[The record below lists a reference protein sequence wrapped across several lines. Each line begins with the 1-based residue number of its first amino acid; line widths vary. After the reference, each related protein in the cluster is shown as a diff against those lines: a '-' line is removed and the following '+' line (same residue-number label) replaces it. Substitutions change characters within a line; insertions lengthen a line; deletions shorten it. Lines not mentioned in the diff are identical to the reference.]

1 MQLDLLQD
9 GFVAIPQAGIGQI
22 QQRAGELHGFTKH
35 EVERRINVGRAQFF
49 HALKC
54 LDPALCLTRL
64 GGLSLEAGDVAF
76 HVRGLRLLLLVGLLL
91 LGQTLGTGALEGC
104 VTAAVER
111 DFALIDVGD
120 VVHHGIEKIPVV
132 GYQQQGAR
140 VAFEEVFEP
149 QNGIKVQVVGRFIE
163 QQQIRRT
170 HEGLRQVQADLARA
184 EADEDGAAQARL
196 HSELDSADGYTADAR
211 ARKMLA
217 GLGFTNEQMDRPV
230 ADFSGGWRMRLNL
243 AQALMCP
250 SDLLLLDEPT
260 NHLDLDAI
268 LWLEDFLKNY
278 PGTLLLISHD
288 RDFLDAVVDNIA
300 HVDQRKITLYR
311 GGYSAFERARAE
323 RLAQQQQAYEK
334 QQAQRAH
341 MESYIARFKA
351 QATKARQ
358 AQSRIKALE
367 RMEELSAAHV
377 DSPFDFVFREAVKL
391 SSPLLDLSDARLGYG
406 DKTILEKVKLQL
418 VPGAR
423 IGLLGPNG
431 AGKSTL
437 IKNLAG
443 ELEPLSGRLARGE
456 TLVVGYFAQHQL
468 DSLDSKAS
476 PLLHMQRL
484 APTER
489 EQTLRDFLG
498 GFDFR
503 GARIDEPV
511 LNFSGGEKARLALAL
526 IAWGRPN
533 LLLLDE
539 PTNHL
544 DLEMRLAL
552 TMALQEFSGAVLV
565 VSHDRHL
572 LKSTTDEFLLVA
584 DGKVQEFDGD
594 LEDYARWLA
603 DYRLRNAPV
612 STTLV
617 NPDKTDK
624 KAQRQAAAALRQ
636 QLAPHKREADKLE
649 SELGKVNEKLAK
661 IETSLGDSA
670 VYEAARKD
678 ELRDLLAEQAKLK
691 VLESQLEE
699 RWMEALELLESMQ
712 AELEALS

>member
-1 MQLDLLQD
+1 MIRLSNLTLQRGPQRLLE
-9 GFVAIPQAGIGQI
+9 GAEMTLHAGQKAGLIGANGAGKSSLFALL
-22 QQRAGELHGFTKH
+22 RGELTPDSGDCQLPADWRIAHMRQ
-35 EVERRINVGRAQFF
+35 EVDT
-49 HALKC
+49 
-54 LDPALCLTRL
+54 LDRL
-64 GGLSLEAGDVAF
+64 AVDYVLDGDA
-76 HVRGLRLLLLVGLLL
+76 RLR
-91 LGQTLGTGALEGC
+91 
-104 VTAAVER
+104 
-111 DFALIDVGD
+111 
-120 VVHHGIEKIPVV
+120 
-132 GYQQQGAR
+132 
-140 VAFEEVFEP
+140 
-149 QNGIKVQVVGRFIE
+149 KVQAE
-163 QQQIRRT
+163 
-170 HEGLRQVQADLARA
+170 LAAA
-184 EADEDGAAQARL
+184 EAAHDGTALARL
-196 HSELDSADGYTADAR
+196 HIELDSADGYTADAR
-211 ARKMLA
+211 ARKLLA
-217 GLGFTNEQMDRPV
+217 GLGFTNEQMDRRV
-230 ADFSGGWRMRLNL
+230 GDFSGGWRMRLNL

-268 LWLEDFLKNY
+268 LWLEDWLKGY

-288 RDFLDAVVDNIA
+288 RDFLDAVVDHVA
-300 HVDQRKITLYR
+300 HVEQCKLTLYR
-311 GGYSAFERARAE
+311 GGYTAFERTRAE

-341 MESYIARFKA
+341 MEKYIARFKA

-377 DSPFDFVFREAVKL
+377 DSPFDFTFRESEKI
-391 SSPLLDLSDARLGYG
+391 SSPLLDLSEGRLGYG
-406 DKTILEKVKLQL
+406 DKTVLEKVKLQL
-418 VPGAR
+418 TPGAR

-443 ELEPLSGRLARGE
+443 ELEPLSGRLVRGE
-456 TLVVGYFAQHQL
+456 NLSVGYFAQHQL
-468 DSLDSKAS
+468 DSLDNKAS
-476 PLLHMQRL
+476 PLLHLQRL

-503 GARIDEPV
+503 GGRIDEPV
-511 LNFSGGEKARLALAL
+511 VNFSGGEKARLALAL
-526 IAWGRPN
+526 IAWERPN

-584 DGKVQEFDGD
+584 DGKVETFDGD
-594 LEDYARWLA
+594 LDDYTRWLV
-603 DYRLRNAPV
+603 DYRQRNAPV
-612 STTLV
+612 SSAPV
-617 NPDKTDK
+617 NADKTDK

-649 SELGKVNEKLAK
+649 RELGTLHEQLAK
-661 IETSLGDSA
+661 VDARLGDSA
-670 VYEAARKD
+670 MYEAARKD
-678 ELRDLLAEQAKLK
+678 ELRDLLAQQAKLK
-691 VLESQLEE
+691 VREAELEEAWMAALEQLET
-699 RWMEALELLESMQ
+699 MQ

>member
-1 MQLDLLQD
+1 MIRLQSLTLQRGPQRLLED
-9 GFVAIPQAGIGQI
+9 AELTLHAGQKAGLIGANGAGKSSLFALL
-22 QQRAGELHGFTKH
+22 RGELTPDGGDCLLPADWRIAHMRQ
-35 EVERRINVGRAQFF
+35 EVDTLERLAVDYV
-49 HALKC
+49 
-54 LDPALCLTRL
+54 LD
-64 GGLSLEAGDVAF
+64 GD
-76 HVRGLRLLLLVGLLL
+76 LR
-91 LGQTLGTGALEGC
+91 
-104 VTAAVER
+104 
-111 DFALIDVGD
+111 
-120 VVHHGIEKIPVV
+120 
-132 GYQQQGAR
+132 
-140 VAFEEVFEP
+140 
-149 QNGIKVQVVGRFIE
+149 
-163 QQQIRRT
+163 
-170 HEGLRQVQADLARA
+170 LRQVQRELAAA
-184 EADEDGAAQARL
+184 EASQDGAAQARM
-196 HSELDSADGYTADAR
+196 HAELDSADGYTADAR
-211 ARKMLA
+211 ARKLLA
-217 GLGFTNEQMDRPV
+217 GLGFTNEQMERQV
-230 ADFSGGWRMRLNL
+230 GDFSGGWRMRLNL

-268 LWLEDFLKNY
+268 LWLEDWLKSY

-288 RDFLDAVVDNIA
+288 RDFLDAVVDHVA
-300 HVDQRKITLYR
+300 HVEQRKITLYR

-341 MESYIARFKA
+341 MEKFITRFKA
-351 QATKARQ
+351 QATKAKQ

-377 DSPFDFVFREAVKL
+377 DSPFDFTFRESDKI

-418 VPGAR
+418 TPGAR

-456 TLVVGYFAQHQL
+456 NTVVGYFAQHQL
-468 DSLDSKAS
+468 DSLDAKAS
-476 PLLHMQRL
+476 PLLHLQRI

-503 GARIDEPV
+503 GARLDEPV

-526 IAWGRPN
+526 IAWDKPN

-572 LKSTTDEFLLVA
+572 LKSTTDDFLLVA
-584 DGKVQEFDGD
+584 DGRVQEFDGD

-603 DYRLRNAPV
+603 DYRLRNAPA
-612 STTLV
+612 SNTPV
-617 NPDKTDK
+617 NADKTDK
-624 KAQRQAAAALRQ
+624 KAQRQQAAALRQ

-649 SELGKVNEKLAK
+649 RDLGTLHEKLAK
-661 IETSLGDSA
+661 VEAALGDSDI
-670 VYEAARKD
+670 YEAANKD
-678 ELRDLLAEQAKLK
+678 KLRDMLAEQARLK
-691 VLESQLEE
+691 VREGELEE
-699 RWMEALELLESMQ
+699 AWMEALELLESMQ
-712 AELEALS
+712 AELEALSS

>member
-1 MQLDLLQD
+1 MFRAKLVDSAAIMIRLQNLTLQRGPQRLLED
-9 GFVAIPQAGIGQI
+9 AELTLHAGHKAGLIGANGAGKSSLFALL
-22 QQRAGELHGFTKH
+22 RGELTPDSGDCLLPADWRIAHMRQ
-35 EVERRINVGRAQFF
+35 EVDTLERIAVDYV
-49 HALKC
+49 
-54 LDPALCLTRL
+54 LD
-64 GGLSLEAGDVAF
+64 GD
-76 HVRGLRLLLLVGLLL
+76 
-91 LGQTLGTGALEGC
+91 
-104 VTAAVER
+104 
-111 DFALIDVGD
+111 
-120 VVHHGIEKIPVV
+120 
-132 GYQQQGAR
+132 
-140 VAFEEVFEP
+140 
-149 QNGIKVQVVGRFIE
+149 
-163 QQQIRRT
+163 IR
-170 HEGLRQVQADLARA
+170 LRQVQTDLAAA
-184 EADEDGAAQARL
+184 EGAHDGAAQARL
-196 HSELDSADGYTADAR
+196 HAELDSADGYTADAR
-211 ARKMLA
+211 ARKLLA
-217 GLGFTNEQMDRPV
+217 GLGFTNEQMDRQV
-230 ADFSGGWRMRLNL
+230 GDFSGGWRMRLNL

-268 LWLEDFLKNY
+268 LWLEDWLKSY
-278 PGTLLLISHD
+278 AGTLLLISHD
-288 RDFLDAVVDNIA
+288 RDFLDAVVDHIA
-300 HVDQRKITLYR
+300 HVEQKKIILYR

-323 RLAQQQQAYEK
+323 RLAQQQQAYDK

-341 MESYIARFKA
+341 MEKFIARFKA

-377 DSPFDFVFREAVKL
+377 DSPFDFVFRESDKI
-391 SSPLLDLSDARLGYG
+391 SSPLLDMSDARLGYG
-406 DKTILEKVKLQL
+406 ERAVLEKVKLQL
-418 VPGAR
+418 TPGAR

-443 ELEPLSGRLARGE
+443 ELEPLSGRLVRGE
-456 TLVVGYFAQHQL
+456 NLVVGYFAQHQL

-476 PLLHMQRL
+476 PLLHLQRI

-503 GARIDEPV
+503 GPRLDEPV
-511 LNFSGGEKARLALAL
+511 LNFSGGEKARLALSL
-526 IAWGRPN
+526 IAWGKPN

-572 LKSTTDEFLLVA
+572 LKSTTDDFLLVA
-584 DGKVQEFDGD
+584 DGVVQTFDGD
-594 LEDYARWLA
+594 LEDYARWLV

-612 STTLV
+612 SNTPV

-624 KAQRQAAAALRQ
+624 KAQRQQAATLRQ

-649 SELGKVNEKLAK
+649 RELGTLHEKLAK
-661 IETSLGDSA
+661 VEAALADSA
-670 VYEAARKD
+670 NYDAANKD
-678 ELRDLLAEQAKLK
+678 KLRDLLADQAKLK
-691 VLESQLEE
+691 VREAELEE
-699 RWMEALELLESMQ
+699 TWMEALELLESMQ

>member
-1 MQLDLLQD
+1 MIRLQNLTLQRGPQRLLED
-9 GFVAIPQAGIGQI
+9 AELTLHAGHKAGLIGANGAGKSSLFALL
-22 QQRAGELHGFTKH
+22 RGELHPDSGDCFLPADWRIAH
-35 EVERRINVGRAQFF
+35 MRQEVDTLERLAVDYV
-49 HALKC
+49 
-54 LDPALCLTRL
+54 LD
-64 GGLSLEAGDVAF
+64 GD
-76 HVRGLRLLLLVGLLL
+76 LR
-91 LGQTLGTGALEGC
+91 
-104 VTAAVER
+104 
-111 DFALIDVGD
+111 
-120 VVHHGIEKIPVV
+120 
-132 GYQQQGAR
+132 
-140 VAFEEVFEP
+140 
-149 QNGIKVQVVGRFIE
+149 
-163 QQQIRRT
+163 
-170 HEGLRQVQADLARA
+170 LRQVQRELADA
-184 EADEDGAAQARL
+184 EAAHDGAAQARL

-211 ARKMLA
+211 ARKLLA

-230 ADFSGGWRMRLNL
+230 GDFSGGWRMRLNL

-268 LWLEDFLKNY
+268 IWLEEWLKSY

-288 RDFLDAVVDNIA
+288 RDFLDAVVDHVA

-311 GGYSAFERARAE
+311 GGYTAFERARAE

-377 DSPFDFVFREAVKL
+377 DSPFDFVFRESTKI
-391 SSPLLDLSDARLGYG
+391 SSPLIDLSDARLGYG
-406 DKTILEKVKLQL
+406 DKTVLEKVKLQL
-418 VPGAR
+418 TPGAR

-443 ELEPLSGRLARGE
+443 ELEPLAGRLTRGE
-456 TLVVGYFAQHQL
+456 NTVVGYFAQHQL
-468 DSLDSKAS
+468 DSLDAKAS
-476 PLLHMQRL
+476 PLLHLQRL

-526 IAWGRPN
+526 IAWERPN

-572 LKSTTDEFLLVA
+572 LKSTTDNFYLVA
-584 DGKVQEFDGD
+584 DGKVEEFDGD
-594 LEDYARWLA
+594 LDDYTRWLV
-603 DYRLRNAPV
+603 DYRQRNAPV
-612 STTLV
+612 STTPV

-649 SELGKVNEKLAK
+649 AELGKLHEKLAK
-661 IETSLGDSA
+661 IDASLGDSDI
-670 VYEAARKD
+670 YEPARKND
-678 ELRDLLAEQAKLK
+678 LRDLLAEQAKLK
-691 VLESQLEE
+691 VREAELEE
-699 RWMEALELLESMQ
+699 AWMEALELLESMQ

>member
-1 MQLDLLQD
+1 MIRLQNLTLQRGPQRLLED
-9 GFVAIPQAGIGQI
+9 AELTLHAGHKAGLIGANGAGKSSLFALL
-22 QQRAGELHGFTKH
+22 RGELHPDSGDCLLPADWRIAH
-35 EVERRINVGRAQFF
+35 MRQEVDTLERLAVDYV
-49 HALKC
+49 
-54 LDPALCLTRL
+54 LD
-64 GGLSLEAGDVAF
+64 GD
-76 HVRGLRLLLLVGLLL
+76 LR
-91 LGQTLGTGALEGC
+91 
-104 VTAAVER
+104 
-111 DFALIDVGD
+111 
-120 VVHHGIEKIPVV
+120 
-132 GYQQQGAR
+132 
-140 VAFEEVFEP
+140 
-149 QNGIKVQVVGRFIE
+149 
-163 QQQIRRT
+163 
-170 HEGLRQVQADLARA
+170 LRQVQRDLAAA
-184 EADEDGAAQARL
+184 EAAHDGAAQARL

-211 ARKMLA
+211 ARKLLA
-217 GLGFTNEQMDRPV
+217 GLGFTNEQMDRQV
-230 ADFSGGWRMRLNL
+230 GDFSGGWRMRLNL

-268 LWLEDFLKNY
+268 IWLEDWLKSY

-288 RDFLDAVVDNIA
+288 RDFLDAVVDHVA
-300 HVDQRKITLYR
+300 HVDQRKLTLYR

-377 DSPFDFVFREAVKL
+377 DSPFDFVFRESTKI
-391 SSPLLDLSDARLGYG
+391 SSPLIDLSDARLGYG
-406 DKTILEKVKLQL
+406 DKTVLEKVKLQL
-418 VPGAR
+418 TPGAR

-437 IKNLAG
+437 IKNLSG
-443 ELEPLSGRLARGE
+443 ELEPLAGRLTRGE
-456 TLVVGYFAQHQL
+456 NTVVGYFAQHQL

-476 PLLHMQRL
+476 PLLHLQRL

-572 LKSTTDEFLLVA
+572 LKSTTDNFFLVA
-584 DGKVQEFDGD
+584 DGKVEEFDGD
-594 LEDYARWLA
+594 LEDYARWLVE
-603 DYRLRNAPV
+603 YRQRNAPV
-612 STTLV
+612 SSTPV

-649 SELGKVNEKLAK
+649 AELGKLHEKLQK
-661 IETSLGDSA
+661 IETSLGDSGL
-670 VYEAARKD
+670 YEAARKD

-691 VLESQLEE
+691 GREAELEE
-699 RWMEALELLESMQ
+699 AWMQALEWLENLQ

>member
-1 MQLDLLQD
+1 MIRLQNLTLQRGPQRLLED
-9 GFVAIPQAGIGQI
+9 AELTLHAGHKAGLIGANGAGKSSLFALI
-22 QQRAGELHGFTKH
+22 RGELHPDSGDCFLPADWRIAHMRQEIETL
-35 EVERRINVGRAQFF
+35 ERLAVDYV
-49 HALKC
+49 
-54 LDPALCLTRL
+54 LD
-64 GGLSLEAGDVAF
+64 GD
-76 HVRGLRLLLLVGLLL
+76 LRL
-91 LGQTLGTGALEGC
+91 
-104 VTAAVER
+104 R
-111 DFALIDVGD
+111 
-120 VVHHGIEKIPVV
+120 
-132 GYQQQGAR
+132 
-140 VAFEEVFEP
+140 EV
-149 QNGIKVQVVGRFIE
+149 QR
-163 QQQIRRT
+163 
-170 HEGLRQVQADLARA
+170 DLAAA
-184 EADEDGAAQARL
+184 EAAHDGAAQARL

-211 ARKMLA
+211 ARKLLA

-230 ADFSGGWRMRLNL
+230 GDFSGGWRMRLNL

-268 LWLEDFLKNY
+268 IWLEEWLKSY

-288 RDFLDAVVDNIA
+288 RDFLDAVVDHVA

-377 DSPFDFVFREAVKL
+377 DSPFDFVFRESQKI
-391 SSPLLDLSDARLGYG
+391 SSPLIDLSDARLGYG
-406 DKTILEKVKLQL
+406 DKAVLEKVKLQL
-418 VPGAR
+418 TPGAR

-443 ELEPLSGRLARGE
+443 ELEPLSGRLTRGE
-456 TLVVGYFAQHQL
+456 NTVVGYFAQHQL
-468 DSLDSKAS
+468 DSLDAKAS
-476 PLLHMQRL
+476 PLLHLQRL

-526 IAWGRPN
+526 IAWDRPN

-572 LKSTTDEFLLVA
+572 LKSTTDNFYLVA
-584 DGKVQEFDGD
+584 DGKVEEFDGD
-594 LEDYARWLA
+594 LEDYARWLV
-603 DYRLRNAPV
+603 DYRQRNAPV
-612 STTLV
+612 NNTPV

-649 SELGKVNEKLAK
+649 AELGKLHEKLAK
-661 IETSLGDSA
+661 IDASLGDSDI
-670 VYEAARKD
+670 YEPARKND
-678 ELRDLLAEQAKLK
+678 LRDLLAEQAKLK
-691 VLESQLEE
+691 VREAELEE
-699 RWMEALELLESMQ
+699 SWMEALELLESMQ

>member
-1 MQLDLLQD
+1 MIRLSNLTLQRGPQRLLE
-9 GFVAIPQAGIGQI
+9 GAELTLHAGHKAGLIGANGAGKSSLFALL
-22 QQRAGELHGFTKH
+22 RGELTPDSGDCQLPADWRIAHMRQ
-35 EVERRINVGRAQFF
+35 EVDT
-49 HALKC
+49 
-54 LDPALCLTRL
+54 LDRL
-64 GGLSLEAGDVAF
+64 AVDYVLDGDI
-76 HVRGLRLLLLVGLLL
+76 RLR
-91 LGQTLGTGALEGC
+91 
-104 VTAAVER
+104 
-111 DFALIDVGD
+111 
-120 VVHHGIEKIPVV
+120 K
-132 GYQQQGAR
+132 
-140 VAFEEVFEP
+140 
-149 QNGIKVQVVGRFIE
+149 
-163 QQQIRRT
+163 
-170 HEGLRQVQADLARA
+170 VQADLAAA
-184 EADEDGAAQARL
+184 EAAHDGTALARL
-196 HSELDSADGYTADAR
+196 HIELDSADGYTADAR
-211 ARKMLA
+211 ARKLLA
-217 GLGFTNEQMDRPV
+217 GLGFTNEQMDRRV
-230 ADFSGGWRMRLNL
+230 GDFSGGWRMRLNL

-268 LWLEDFLKNY
+268 LWLEDWLKGY

-288 RDFLDAVVDNIA
+288 RDFLDAVVDHVA
-300 HVDQRKITLYR
+300 HVEQCKLTLYR
-311 GGYSAFERARAE
+311 GGYTAFERTRAE

-341 MESYIARFKA
+341 MEKYIARFKA

-377 DSPFDFVFREAVKL
+377 DSPFDFTFRESEKI
-391 SSPLLDLSDARLGYG
+391 SSPLLDLSEGRLGYG

-418 VPGAR
+418 TPGAR

-443 ELEPLSGRLARGE
+443 ELEPLSGRLVRGE
-456 TLVVGYFAQHQL
+456 NLSVGYFAQHQL
-468 DSLDSKAS
+468 DSLDNKAS
-476 PLLHMQRL
+476 PLLHLQRL

-503 GARIDEPV
+503 GGRIDEPV

-526 IAWGRPN
+526 IAWERPN

-572 LKSTTDEFLLVA
+572 LKSTTDDFLLVA
-584 DGKVQEFDGD
+584 DGKVETFDGD
-594 LEDYARWLA
+594 LDDYTRWLVE
-603 DYRLRNAPV
+603 YRQRNAPV
-612 STTLV
+612 STAPV
-617 NPDKTDK
+617 NADKTDK

-649 SELGKVNEKLAK
+649 RELGTLHEQLAK
-661 IETSLGDSA
+661 VDASLGDSA
-670 VYEAARKD
+670 LYEAARKD
-678 ELRDLLAEQAKLK
+678 ELRDLLAQQAKLK
-691 VLESQLEE
+691 VREAELEEAWMAALEQLET
-699 RWMEALELLESMQ
+699 MQ

>member
-1 MQLDLLQD
+1 MIRLQNLTLQRGPQRLLED
-9 GFVAIPQAGIGQI
+9 AELTLHAGHKAGLIGANGAGKSSLFALL
-22 QQRAGELHGFTKH
+22 RGELHPDSGDCFLPADWRIAHMRQEIETL
-35 EVERRINVGRAQFF
+35 ERIAVDYV
-49 HALKC
+49 
-54 LDPALCLTRL
+54 LD
-64 GGLSLEAGDVAF
+64 GD
-76 HVRGLRLLLLVGLLL
+76 LRL
-91 LGQTLGTGALEGC
+91 
-104 VTAAVER
+104 R
-111 DFALIDVGD
+111 
-120 VVHHGIEKIPVV
+120 
-132 GYQQQGAR
+132 
-140 VAFEEVFEP
+140 EV
-149 QNGIKVQVVGRFIE
+149 QR
-163 QQQIRRT
+163 
-170 HEGLRQVQADLARA
+170 DLAAA
-184 EADEDGAAQARL
+184 EAAHDGAAQARL

-211 ARKMLA
+211 ARKLLA
-217 GLGFTNEQMDRPV
+217 GLGFTNEQMDRQV
-230 ADFSGGWRMRLNL
+230 GDFSGGWRMRLNL

-268 LWLEDFLKNY
+268 IWLEEWLKSY

-288 RDFLDAVVDNIA
+288 RDFLDAVVDHVA

-311 GGYSAFERARAE
+311 GGYTAFERARAE

-377 DSPFDFVFREAVKL
+377 DSPFDFVFRESTKI
-391 SSPLLDLSDARLGYG
+391 SSPLIDLSDARLGYG
-406 DKTILEKVKLQL
+406 EKTVLEKVKLQL
-418 VPGAR
+418 TPGAR

-443 ELEPLSGRLARGE
+443 ELEPLAGRLTRGE
-456 TLVVGYFAQHQL
+456 NTVVGYFAQHQL
-468 DSLDSKAS
+468 DSLDAKAS
-476 PLLHMQRL
+476 PLLHLQRL

-526 IAWGRPN
+526 IAWDRPN

-572 LKSTTDEFLLVA
+572 LKSTTDNFYLVA
-584 DGKVQEFDGD
+584 DGKVEEFDGD
-594 LEDYARWLA
+594 LDDYTRWLV
-603 DYRLRNAPV
+603 DYRQRNAPV
-612 STTLV
+612 SNTPV

-649 SELGKVNEKLAK
+649 AELGKLHEKLAK
-661 IETSLGDSA
+661 IDVSLGDSDI
-670 VYEAARKD
+670 YEPARKND
-678 ELRDLLAEQAKLK
+678 LRDLLAEQAKLK
-691 VLESQLEE
+691 VREAELEE
-699 RWMEALELLESMQ
+699 SWMEALELLESMQ

>member
-1 MQLDLLQD
+1 MIRLQSLTLQR
-9 GFVAIPQAGIGQI
+9 GPQ
-22 QQRAGELHGFTKH
+22 
-35 EVERRINVGRAQFF
+35 
-49 HALKC
+49 
-54 LDPALCLTRL
+54 
-64 GGLSLEAGDVAF
+64 
-76 HVRGLRLLLLVGLLL
+76 RLLEDAELTLHAGQKAGLIGANGAGKSSLFALL
-91 LGQTLGTGALEGC
+91 LGELTPDSGDCLLPADWRIAHMRQEIDTLDRI
-104 VTAAVER
+104 AV
-111 DFALIDVGD
+111 DYVLDGD
-120 VVHHGIEKIPVV
+120 L
-132 GYQQQGAR
+132 R
-140 VAFEEVFEP
+140 LREV
-149 QNGIKVQVVGRFIE
+149 QR
-163 QQQIRRT
+163 
-170 HEGLRQVQADLARA
+170 LLA
-184 EADEDGAAQARL
+184 EAETAQDGAAQARM

-211 ARKMLA
+211 ARKLLA
-217 GLGFTNEQMDRPV
+217 GLGFTNEQMDKPV

-268 LWLEDFLKNY
+268 LWLEDWLKSY

-288 RDFLDAVVDNIA
+288 RDFLDAVVDHVA
-300 HVDQRKITLYR
+300 HVEQRKITLYR

-323 RLAQQQQAYEK
+323 RLAQQQQAYDK

-341 MESYIARFKA
+341 MEKFIARFKA
-351 QATKARQ
+351 QATKAKQ

-377 DSPFDFVFREAVKL
+377 DSPFDFTFRESSKI

-406 DKTILEKVKLQL
+406 DRAVLEKVKLQL
-418 VPGAR
+418 TPGAR

-443 ELEPLSGRLARGE
+443 ELEPLSGRLVRGE
-456 TLVVGYFAQHQL
+456 NTVVGYFAQHQL
-468 DSLDSKAS
+468 DSLDAKAS
-476 PLLHMQRL
+476 PLLHLQRI

-503 GARIDEPV
+503 GARLDEPV

-526 IAWGRPN
+526 IAWEKPN

-572 LKSTTDEFLLVA
+572 LKSTTDDFLLVA
-584 DGKVQEFDGD
+584 DGRVQEFDGD
-594 LEDYARWLA
+594 LEDYARWLVE
-603 DYRLRNAPV
+603 YRLRNAPV
-612 STTLV
+612 SNTPINL
-617 NPDKTDK
+617 DKTDK
-624 KAQRQAAAALRQ
+624 KAQRQQAAALRQ
-636 QLAPHKREADKLE
+636 QLAPHKKQADKLE
-649 SELGKVNEKLAK
+649 RDLGLLHEKLAK
-661 IETSLGDSA
+661 VEAALADSA
-670 VYEAARKD
+670 NYEAANKD
-678 ELRDLLAEQAKLK
+678 KLRDLLAEQASLK
-691 VLESQLEE
+691 VREAELEE
-699 RWMEALELLESMQ
+699 SWMESLELLESMQ

>member
-1 MQLDLLQD
+1 MIRLSNLTLQRGPQRLLDGAEMTLHTGHKAGLIGANGAGKSSLFALL
-9 GFVAIPQAGIGQI
+9 
-22 QQRAGELHGFTKH
+22 RGELSPDGGDCHLPADWRIAH
-35 EVERRINVGRAQFF
+35 MRQEVDT
-49 HALKC
+49 
-54 LDPALCLTRL
+54 LDRVAVDYVLD
-64 GGLSLEAGDVAF
+64 GDV
-76 HVRGLRLLLLVGLLL
+76 RLR
-91 LGQTLGTGALEGC
+91 
-104 VTAAVER
+104 R
-111 DFALIDVGD
+111 
-120 VVHHGIEKIPVV
+120 
-132 GYQQQGAR
+132 
-140 VAFEEVFEP
+140 
-149 QNGIKVQVVGRFIE
+149 
-163 QQQIRRT
+163 
-170 HEGLRQVQADLARA
+170 VQAALA
-184 EADEDGAAQARL
+184 EAEQAHDGTALARL

-211 ARKMLA
+211 ARKLLA
-217 GLGFTNEQMDRPV
+217 GLGFTNEQMDRRV
-230 ADFSGGWRMRLNL
+230 GDFSGGWRMRLNL

-268 LWLEDFLKNY
+268 LWLEDWLKGY

-288 RDFLDAVVDNIA
+288 RDFLDAVVD
-300 HVDQRKITLYR
+300 HVLHVEQRKLNLYK
-311 GGYSAFERARAE
+311 GGYSAFERTRAE

-341 MESYIARFKA
+341 MEKYIARFKA

-377 DSPFDFVFREAVKL
+377 DSPFDFVFRESQKI
-391 SSPLLDLSDARLGYG
+391 SSPLLSLSEGRLGYG
-406 DKTILEKVKLQL
+406 DKAILEKVKLQL

-443 ELEPLSGRLARGE
+443 ELEPLSGRLVRGE
-456 TLVVGYFAQHQL
+456 NLAVGYFAQHQL
-468 DSLDSKAS
+468 DSLDDKAS
-476 PLLHMQRL
+476 PLLHLQRI

-498 GFDFR
+498 GFDFHGDR
-503 GARIDEPV
+503 VDEPV
-511 LNFSGGEKARLALAL
+511 VNFSGGEKARLALSL
-526 IAWGRPN
+526 IAWERPN

-552 TMALQEFSGAVLV
+552 TMALQEFAGAVVV

-572 LKSTTDEFLLVA
+572 LKSTTDDFLLVA
-584 DGKVQEFDGD
+584 DGKVEPFDGD
-594 LEDYARWLA
+594 LDDYSRWLV
-603 DYRLRNAPV
+603 DYRQRNTPV
-612 STTLV
+612 SSAVT

-624 KAQRQAAAALRQ
+624 KAMRQAAAALRQ
-636 QLAPHKREADKLE
+636 QLAPHKKTADKLE
-649 SELGKVNEKLAK
+649 AELNQVHAQLAE
-661 IETSLGDSA
+661 IEAALGDGGL
-670 VYEAARKD
+670 YEAARKE
-678 ELRDLLAEQAKLK
+678 ELRELLARQTALK
-691 VLESQLEE
+691 QREGDLEDA
-699 RWMEALELLESMQ
+699 WMQALETLEAMQ

>member
-1 MQLDLLQD
+1 MIRLQNLTLQRGPQRLLED
-9 GFVAIPQAGIGQI
+9 AELTLHAGQKAGLIGANGAGKSSLFALL
-22 QQRAGELHGFTKH
+22 RGELHPDSGDCFLPADWRIAH
-35 EVERRINVGRAQFF
+35 MRQEVDTLERLAVDYV
-49 HALKC
+49 
-54 LDPALCLTRL
+54 LD
-64 GGLSLEAGDVAF
+64 GD
-76 HVRGLRLLLLVGLLL
+76 LR
-91 LGQTLGTGALEGC
+91 
-104 VTAAVER
+104 
-111 DFALIDVGD
+111 
-120 VVHHGIEKIPVV
+120 
-132 GYQQQGAR
+132 
-140 VAFEEVFEP
+140 
-149 QNGIKVQVVGRFIE
+149 
-163 QQQIRRT
+163 
-170 HEGLRQVQADLARA
+170 LRQVQRDLAAA
-184 EADEDGAAQARL
+184 EAAHDGAAQARY

-211 ARKMLA
+211 ARKLLA
-217 GLGFTNEQMDRPV
+217 GLGFTNEQMDRQV
-230 ADFSGGWRMRLNL
+230 GDFSGGWRMRLNL

-268 LWLEDFLKNY
+268 IWLEEWLKSY
-278 PGTLLLISHD
+278 PGTLMLISHD
-288 RDFLDAVVDNIA
+288 RDFLDAVVDHVA

-367 RMEELSAAHV
+367 RMEELTAAHV
-377 DSPFDFVFREAVKL
+377 DSPFDFVFRESQKI
-391 SSPLLDLSDARLGYG
+391 SSPLIDLSDARLGYG
-406 DKTILEKVKLQL
+406 EKTVLEKVKLQL
-418 VPGAR
+418 TPGAR

-443 ELEPLSGRLARGE
+443 ELSPLAGRLTRGE
-456 TLVVGYFAQHQL
+456 NTVVGYFAQHQL
-468 DSLDSKAS
+468 DSLDAKAS
-476 PLLHMQRL
+476 PLLHLQRL

-526 IAWGRPN
+526 IAWDRPN

-572 LKSTTDEFLLVA
+572 LKSTTDNFYLVA
-584 DGKVQEFDGD
+584 DGKVEEFDGD
-594 LEDYARWLA
+594 LEDYTRWLVE
-603 DYRLRNAPV
+603 YRQRNAPV
-612 STTLV
+612 SNTPV

-649 SELGKVNEKLAK
+649 AELGKLHEKLAT
-661 IETSLGDSA
+661 IDTRLGDSDI
-670 VYEAARKD
+670 YEPARKND
-678 ELRDLLAEQAKLK
+678 LRDLLAEQARLK
-691 VLESQLEE
+691 VREAELEE
-699 RWMEALELLESMQ
+699 AWMEALELLESMQ

>member
-1 MQLDLLQD
+1 MIRLQNLTLQRGPQRLLED
-9 GFVAIPQAGIGQI
+9 AELTLHAGHKAGLIGANGAGKSSLFALL
-22 QQRAGELHGFTKH
+22 RGELHPDSGDCFLPADWRIAH
-35 EVERRINVGRAQFF
+35 MRQEVDTLERLAVDYV
-49 HALKC
+49 
-54 LDPALCLTRL
+54 LD
-64 GGLSLEAGDVAF
+64 GD
-76 HVRGLRLLLLVGLLL
+76 LR
-91 LGQTLGTGALEGC
+91 
-104 VTAAVER
+104 
-111 DFALIDVGD
+111 
-120 VVHHGIEKIPVV
+120 
-132 GYQQQGAR
+132 
-140 VAFEEVFEP
+140 
-149 QNGIKVQVVGRFIE
+149 
-163 QQQIRRT
+163 
-170 HEGLRQVQADLARA
+170 LRQVQRDLAAA
-184 EADEDGAAQARL
+184 EAAHDGAAQARL

-211 ARKMLA
+211 ARKLLA
-217 GLGFTNEQMDRPV
+217 GLGFTNEQMDRQV
-230 ADFSGGWRMRLNL
+230 GDFSGGWRMRLNL

-268 LWLEDFLKNY
+268 IWLEEWLKSY
-278 PGTLLLISHD
+278 PGTLMLISHD
-288 RDFLDAVVDNIA
+288 RDFLDAVVDHVA

-367 RMEELSAAHV
+367 RMEELTAAHV
-377 DSPFDFVFREAVKL
+377 DSPFDFVFRESQKI
-391 SSPLLDLSDARLGYG
+391 SSPLIDLSDARLGYG
-406 DKTILEKVKLQL
+406 DKAVLEKVKLQL
-418 VPGAR
+418 TPGAR

-443 ELEPLSGRLARGE
+443 ELSPLAGRLTRGE
-456 TLVVGYFAQHQL
+456 NTVVGYFAQHQL

-476 PLLHMQRL
+476 PLLHLQRL

-526 IAWGRPN
+526 IAWDRPN

-572 LKSTTDEFLLVA
+572 LKSTTDNFYLVA
-584 DGKVQEFDGD
+584 DGKVEEFDGD
-594 LEDYARWLA
+594 LEDYTRWLVE
-603 DYRLRNAPV
+603 YRQRNAPV
-612 STTLV
+612 SSTPV

-649 SELGKVNEKLAK
+649 AELGKLHEKLAK
-661 IETSLGDSA
+661 VDTSLGDSDI
-670 VYEAARKD
+670 YEPARKN

-691 VLESQLEE
+691 VREAELEE
-699 RWMEALELLESMQ
+699 AWMEALELLESMQ

>member
-1 MQLDLLQD
+1 MIRLSNLTLQRGPQRLLEGAELTLHPGQK
-9 GFVAIPQAGIGQI
+9 AGLIGANGAGKSSLFALL
-22 QQRAGELHGFTKH
+22 RGELTPDAGNCQLPGDWRIAHMRQ
-35 EVERRINVGRAQFF
+35 EVDTLERLAVDYV
-49 HALKC
+49 
-54 LDPALCLTRL
+54 LDGDERL
-64 GGLSLEAGDVAF
+64 RTIQRDLEAAESAHD
-76 HVRGLRLLLLVGLLL
+76 
-91 LGQTLGTGALEGC
+91 GT
-104 VTAAVER
+104 AV
-111 DFALIDVGD
+111 
-120 VVHHGIEKIPVV
+120 
-132 GYQQQGAR
+132 
-140 VAFEEVFEP
+140 
-149 QNGIKVQVVGRFIE
+149 
-163 QQQIRRT
+163 
-170 HEGLRQVQADLARA
+170 
-184 EADEDGAAQARL
+184 ARL
-196 HSELDSADGYTADAR
+196 HIELDSADGYTADAR
-211 ARKMLA
+211 ARKLLA
-217 GLGFTNEQMDRPV
+217 GLGFSNEQMERRV
-230 ADFSGGWRMRLNL
+230 GDFSGGWRMRLNL

-268 LWLEDFLKNY
+268 LWLEDWLKGY

-288 RDFLDAVVDNIA
+288 RDFLDAVVDHVA
-300 HVDQRKITLYR
+300 HVEQCKLTLYR

-341 MESYIARFKA
+341 MEKYIARFKA

-377 DSPFDFVFREAVKL
+377 DSPFDFTFRESEKI
-391 SSPLLDLSDARLGYG
+391 SSPLLDLSEARLGYG

-418 VPGAR
+418 APGAR

-443 ELEPLSGRLARGE
+443 ELEPLAGRLVRGE
-456 TLVVGYFAQHQL
+456 NLVVGYFAQHQL

-476 PLLHMQRL
+476 PLLHLQRL

-503 GARIDEPV
+503 GGRLDEPV

-526 IAWGRPN
+526 IAWERPN

-584 DGKVQEFDGD
+584 DGKVDTFDGD
-594 LEDYARWLA
+594 LDDYTRWLA
-603 DYRLRNAPV
+603 EYRQRNAPV
-612 STTLV
+612 SSAPA
-617 NPDKTDK
+617 NADKTDK

-636 QLAPHKREADKLE
+636 QLAPHKREAEKLE
-649 SELGKVNEKLAK
+649 RELGTVHEQLAK
-661 IETSLGDSA
+661 VEASLGDSA
-670 VYEAARKD
+670 LYEAARKD
-678 ELRDLLAEQAKLK
+678 ELRELLARQAQLK
-691 VLESQLEE
+691 GREAELEE
-699 RWMEALELLESMQ
+699 AWMEALEVLETMQ

>member
-1 MQLDLLQD
+1 MIRLQNLTLQRGPQRLLED
-9 GFVAIPQAGIGQI
+9 AELTLHAGQKAGLIGANGAGKSSLFALL
-22 QQRAGELHGFTKH
+22 RGELHPDSGDCFLPADWRIAH
-35 EVERRINVGRAQFF
+35 MRQEVDTLERLAVDYV
-49 HALKC
+49 
-54 LDPALCLTRL
+54 LD
-64 GGLSLEAGDVAF
+64 GD
-76 HVRGLRLLLLVGLLL
+76 LR
-91 LGQTLGTGALEGC
+91 
-104 VTAAVER
+104 
-111 DFALIDVGD
+111 
-120 VVHHGIEKIPVV
+120 
-132 GYQQQGAR
+132 
-140 VAFEEVFEP
+140 
-149 QNGIKVQVVGRFIE
+149 
-163 QQQIRRT
+163 
-170 HEGLRQVQADLARA
+170 LRQVQRDLAAA
-184 EADEDGAAQARL
+184 EAAHDGAAQARY

-211 ARKMLA
+211 ARKLLA
-217 GLGFTNEQMDRPV
+217 GLGFTNEQMDRQV
-230 ADFSGGWRMRLNL
+230 GDFSGGWRMRLNL

-268 LWLEDFLKNY
+268 IWLEEWLKSY
-278 PGTLLLISHD
+278 PGTLMLISHD
-288 RDFLDAVVDNIA
+288 RDFLDAVVDHVA

-323 RLAQQQQAYEK
+323 RLAQQQQAFEK

-367 RMEELSAAHV
+367 RMEELTAAHV
-377 DSPFDFVFREAVKL
+377 DSPFDFVFRESQKI
-391 SSPLLDLSDARLGYG
+391 SSPLIDLSDARLGYG
-406 DKTILEKVKLQL
+406 EKTVLEKVKLQL
-418 VPGAR
+418 TPGAR

-443 ELEPLSGRLARGE
+443 ELSPLAGRLTRGE
-456 TLVVGYFAQHQL
+456 NTVVGYFAQHQL
-468 DSLDSKAS
+468 DSLDAKAS
-476 PLLHMQRL
+476 PLLHLQRL

-526 IAWGRPN
+526 IAWDRPN

-572 LKSTTDEFLLVA
+572 LKSTTDNFYLVA
-584 DGKVQEFDGD
+584 DGKVEEFDGD
-594 LEDYARWLA
+594 LEDYTRWLVE
-603 DYRLRNAPV
+603 YRQRNAPV
-612 STTLV
+612 SNTPV

-649 SELGKVNEKLAK
+649 AELGKLHEKLAK
-661 IETSLGDSA
+661 IDASLGDSDI
-670 VYEAARKD
+670 YEPMRKN

-691 VLESQLEE
+691 VREGELEE
-699 RWMEALELLESMQ
+699 AWMEALELLESMQ

>member
-1 MQLDLLQD
+1 MIRLQNLTLQRGPQRLLED
-9 GFVAIPQAGIGQI
+9 AELTLHAGQKAGLIGANGAGKSSLFALL
-22 QQRAGELHGFTKH
+22 RGELHPDSGDCFLPADWRIAH
-35 EVERRINVGRAQFF
+35 MRQEVDTLERLAVDYV
-49 HALKC
+49 
-54 LDPALCLTRL
+54 LD
-64 GGLSLEAGDVAF
+64 GD
-76 HVRGLRLLLLVGLLL
+76 LR
-91 LGQTLGTGALEGC
+91 
-104 VTAAVER
+104 
-111 DFALIDVGD
+111 
-120 VVHHGIEKIPVV
+120 
-132 GYQQQGAR
+132 
-140 VAFEEVFEP
+140 
-149 QNGIKVQVVGRFIE
+149 
-163 QQQIRRT
+163 
-170 HEGLRQVQADLARA
+170 LRQVQRDLAAA
-184 EADEDGAAQARL
+184 EAAHDGAAQARY

-211 ARKMLA
+211 ARKLLA
-217 GLGFTNEQMDRPV
+217 GLGFTNEQMDRQV
-230 ADFSGGWRMRLNL
+230 GDFSGGWRMRLNL

-268 LWLEDFLKNY
+268 IWLEEWLKSY
-278 PGTLLLISHD
+278 PGTLMLISHD
-288 RDFLDAVVDNIA
+288 RDFLDAVVDHVA

-334 QQAQRAH
+334 QQVQRAH

-367 RMEELSAAHV
+367 RMEELTAAHV
-377 DSPFDFVFREAVKL
+377 DSPFDFVFRESQKI
-391 SSPLLDLSDARLGYG
+391 SSPLIDLSDARLGYG
-406 DKTILEKVKLQL
+406 DKTVLEKVKLQL
-418 VPGAR
+418 TPGAR

-443 ELEPLSGRLARGE
+443 ELEPLAGRLTRGE
-456 TLVVGYFAQHQL
+456 NTVVGYFAQHQL
-468 DSLDSKAS
+468 DSLDAKAS
-476 PLLHMQRL
+476 PLLHLQRL

-526 IAWGRPN
+526 IAWDRPN

-572 LKSTTDEFLLVA
+572 LKSTTDNFFLVA
-584 DGKVQEFDGD
+584 DGKVEEFDGD
-594 LEDYARWLA
+594 LEDYTRWLV
-603 DYRLRNAPV
+603 DYRQRNAPV
-612 STTLV
+612 STTPV

-636 QLAPHKREADKLE
+636 QLAPHKREAEKLE
-649 SELGKVNEKLAK
+649 AELGKLHEKLAK
-661 IETSLGDSA
+661 IDTSLGDSDI
-670 VYEAARKD
+670 YEPARKN

-691 VLESQLEE
+691 VREAELEE
-699 RWMEALELLESMQ
+699 AWMEALELLESMQ

>member
-1 MQLDLLQD
+1 MIRLQNLTLQRGPQRLLED
-9 GFVAIPQAGIGQI
+9 AELTLHAGHKAGLIGANGAGKSSLFALL
-22 QQRAGELHGFTKH
+22 RGELHPDSGDCQLPADWRIAH
-35 EVERRINVGRAQFF
+35 MRQEVDTLERLAVDYV
-49 HALKC
+49 
-54 LDPALCLTRL
+54 LD
-64 GGLSLEAGDVAF
+64 GD
-76 HVRGLRLLLLVGLLL
+76 LR
-91 LGQTLGTGALEGC
+91 
-104 VTAAVER
+104 
-111 DFALIDVGD
+111 
-120 VVHHGIEKIPVV
+120 
-132 GYQQQGAR
+132 
-140 VAFEEVFEP
+140 
-149 QNGIKVQVVGRFIE
+149 
-163 QQQIRRT
+163 
-170 HEGLRQVQADLARA
+170 LRQVQRDLAAA
-184 EADEDGAAQARL
+184 EAAHDGAAQARL
-196 HSELDSADGYTADAR
+196 HAELDSADGYTADAR
-211 ARKMLA
+211 ARKLLA
-217 GLGFTNEQMDRPV
+217 GLGFTNEQMDRQV
-230 ADFSGGWRMRLNL
+230 GDFSGGWRMRLNL

-268 LWLEDFLKNY
+268 IWLEDWLKGY

-288 RDFLDAVVDNIA
+288 RDFLDAVVDHVA
-300 HVDQRKITLYR
+300 HVDQRKLTLYR

-377 DSPFDFVFREAVKL
+377 DSPFDFVFRESTKI
-391 SSPLLDLSDARLGYG
+391 SSPLIDLSDARLGYG
-406 DKTILEKVKLQL
+406 DKTVLEKVKLQL
-418 VPGAR
+418 TPGAR

-437 IKNLAG
+437 IKNLSG
-443 ELEPLSGRLARGE
+443 ELQPLGGRLTRGE
-456 TLVVGYFAQHQL
+456 NTVVGYFAQHQL
-468 DSLDSKAS
+468 DSLDAKAS
-476 PLLHMQRL
+476 PLLHLQRL

-572 LKSTTDEFLLVA
+572 LKSTTDNFFLVA
-584 DGKVQEFDGD
+584 DGKVEEFDGD
-594 LEDYARWLA
+594 LEDYARWLV
-603 DYRLRNAPV
+603 DYRQRNAPV
-612 STTLV
+612 STTPV

-649 SELGKVNEKLAK
+649 AELGKLHETLQK
-661 IETSLGDSA
+661 IETRLGDSGL
-670 VYEAARKD
+670 YEAARKD

-691 VLESQLEE
+691 VREAELEE
-699 RWMEALELLESMQ
+699 AWMQALELLETLQ

>member
-1 MQLDLLQD
+1 MIRLQNLTLQRGPQRLLED
-9 GFVAIPQAGIGQI
+9 AELTLHAGQKAGLIGANGAGKSSLFALL
-22 QQRAGELHGFTKH
+22 RGELHPDSGDCFLPADWRIAH
-35 EVERRINVGRAQFF
+35 MRQEVDTLERLAVDYV
-49 HALKC
+49 
-54 LDPALCLTRL
+54 LD
-64 GGLSLEAGDVAF
+64 GD
-76 HVRGLRLLLLVGLLL
+76 LR
-91 LGQTLGTGALEGC
+91 
-104 VTAAVER
+104 
-111 DFALIDVGD
+111 
-120 VVHHGIEKIPVV
+120 
-132 GYQQQGAR
+132 
-140 VAFEEVFEP
+140 
-149 QNGIKVQVVGRFIE
+149 
-163 QQQIRRT
+163 
-170 HEGLRQVQADLARA
+170 LRQVQRDLAAA
-184 EADEDGAAQARL
+184 EAAHDGAAQARL

-211 ARKMLA
+211 ARKLLA

-230 ADFSGGWRMRLNL
+230 GDFSGGWRMRLNL

-268 LWLEDFLKNY
+268 IWLEEWLKSY
-278 PGTLLLISHD
+278 PGTLMLISHD
-288 RDFLDAVVDNIA
+288 RDFLDAVVDHVA

-334 QQAQRAH
+334 QQVQRAH

-367 RMEELSAAHV
+367 RMEELTAAHV
-377 DSPFDFVFREAVKL
+377 DSPFDFVFRESQKI
-391 SSPLLDLSDARLGYG
+391 SSPLIDLSDARLGYG
-406 DKTILEKVKLQL
+406 DKAVLEKVKLQL
-418 VPGAR
+418 TPGAR

-443 ELEPLSGRLARGE
+443 ELSPLAGRLTRGE
-456 TLVVGYFAQHQL
+456 NTVVGYFAQHQL

-476 PLLHMQRL
+476 PLLHLQRL

-526 IAWGRPN
+526 IAWDRPN

-572 LKSTTDEFLLVA
+572 LKSTTDNFYLVA
-584 DGKVQEFDGD
+584 DGKVEEFDGD
-594 LEDYARWLA
+594 LEDYTRWLV
-603 DYRLRNAPV
+603 DYRQRNAPV
-612 STTLV
+612 SNTPV

-636 QLAPHKREADKLE
+636 QLAPHKREAEKLE
-649 SELGKVNEKLAK
+649 AELGKLHEKLAT
-661 IETSLGDSA
+661 IDVSLGDSDI
-670 VYEAARKD
+670 YEPARKNQ
-678 ELRDLLAEQAKLK
+678 LRDLLAEQAKLK
-691 VLESQLEE
+691 VREAELEE
-699 RWMEALELLESMQ
+699 AWMEALELLESMQ

>member
-1 MQLDLLQD
+1 MIRLQNLTLQRGPQRLLED
-9 GFVAIPQAGIGQI
+9 AELTLHAGHKAGLIGANGAGKSSLFALI
-22 QQRAGELHGFTKH
+22 RGELHPDSGDCFLPADWRIAHMRQEIETL
-35 EVERRINVGRAQFF
+35 ERLAVDYV
-49 HALKC
+49 
-54 LDPALCLTRL
+54 LD
-64 GGLSLEAGDVAF
+64 GD
-76 HVRGLRLLLLVGLLL
+76 LRL
-91 LGQTLGTGALEGC
+91 
-104 VTAAVER
+104 R
-111 DFALIDVGD
+111 
-120 VVHHGIEKIPVV
+120 
-132 GYQQQGAR
+132 
-140 VAFEEVFEP
+140 EV
-149 QNGIKVQVVGRFIE
+149 QR
-163 QQQIRRT
+163 
-170 HEGLRQVQADLARA
+170 DLAAA
-184 EADEDGAAQARL
+184 EAAHDGAAQARL

-211 ARKMLA
+211 ARKLLA
-217 GLGFTNEQMDRPV
+217 GLGFTNEQMDRQV
-230 ADFSGGWRMRLNL
+230 GDFSGGWRMRLNL

-268 LWLEDFLKNY
+268 IWLEEWLKSY

-288 RDFLDAVVDNIA
+288 RDFLDEVVDHVA

-341 MESYIARFKA
+341 MESYITRFKA

-377 DSPFDFVFREAVKL
+377 DSPFDFVFRESTKI
-391 SSPLLDLSDARLGYG
+391 SSPLIDLSDARLGYD

-418 VPGAR
+418 TPGAR

-443 ELEPLSGRLARGE
+443 ELSPLGGRLTRGE
-456 TLVVGYFAQHQL
+456 NTVVGYFAQHQL

-526 IAWGRPN
+526 IAWERPN

-572 LKSTTDEFLLVA
+572 LKSTTDNFYLVA
-584 DGKVQEFDGD
+584 DGKVEEFDGD
-594 LEDYARWLA
+594 LEDYARWLVE
-603 DYRLRNAPV
+603 YRQRNAPV
-612 STTLV
+612 SNTPV

-649 SELGKVNEKLAK
+649 AELGKLHEKLAK
-661 IETSLGDSA
+661 VDASLGDSDI
-670 VYEAARKD
+670 YEPARKS

-691 VLESQLEE
+691 VREGELEE
-699 RWMEALELLESMQ
+699 AWMEALEVLESMQ

>member
-1 MQLDLLQD
+1 MIRLQNLTLQRGPQRLLED
-9 GFVAIPQAGIGQI
+9 AELTLHAGHKAGLIGANGAGKSSLFALL
-22 QQRAGELHGFTKH
+22 RGELHPDSGDCFLPADWRIAH
-35 EVERRINVGRAQFF
+35 MRQEVDTLERLAVDYV
-49 HALKC
+49 
-54 LDPALCLTRL
+54 LD
-64 GGLSLEAGDVAF
+64 GDV
-76 HVRGLRLLLLVGLLL
+76 R
-91 LGQTLGTGALEGC
+91 
-104 VTAAVER
+104 
-111 DFALIDVGD
+111 
-120 VVHHGIEKIPVV
+120 
-132 GYQQQGAR
+132 
-140 VAFEEVFEP
+140 
-149 QNGIKVQVVGRFIE
+149 
-163 QQQIRRT
+163 
-170 HEGLRQVQADLARA
+170 LRQVQHDLAAA
-184 EADEDGAAQARL
+184 EAVHDGAAQARL

-211 ARKMLA
+211 ARKLLA
-217 GLGFTNEQMDRPV
+217 GLGFTNDQMDHQV
-230 ADFSGGWRMRLNL
+230 SAFSGGWRMRLNL

-268 LWLEDFLKNY
+268 IWLEDWLKSY

-288 RDFLDAVVDNIA
+288 RDFLDEVVDHVA

-311 GGYSAFERARAE
+311 GGYTAFERARAE

-377 DSPFDFVFREAVKL
+377 DSPFDFVFRESHKI

-406 DKTILEKVKLQL
+406 DKTVLEKVKLQL
-418 VPGAR
+418 TPGAR

-443 ELEPLSGRLARGE
+443 ELSPLAGRMTRGE
-456 TLVVGYFAQHQL
+456 NTVVGYFAQHQL

-476 PLLHMQRL
+476 PLLHLQRL

-526 IAWGRPN
+526 IAWERPN

-572 LKSTTDEFLLVA
+572 LKSTTDNFYLVA
-584 DGKVQEFDGD
+584 DGKVEEFDGD
-594 LEDYARWLA
+594 LEDYARWLVE
-603 DYRLRNAPV
+603 YRQRNAPV
-612 STTLV
+612 SNTPV
-617 NPDKTDK
+617 NADKTDK
-624 KAQRQAAAALRQ
+624 KAQRQQAAALRQ

-649 SELGKVNEKLAK
+649 AELGKLHEKLAK
-661 IETSLGDSA
+661 IEASLGDSA

-691 VLESQLEE
+691 VRESQLEE
-699 RWMEALELLESMQ
+699 AWMEALELLESMQ

>member
-1 MQLDLLQD
+1 MIRLSNLTLQRGPQRLLDGAEMTLHTGHKAGLIGANGAGKSSLFALL
-9 GFVAIPQAGIGQI
+9 
-22 QQRAGELHGFTKH
+22 RGELSPDGGDCHLPADWRIAH
-35 EVERRINVGRAQFF
+35 MRQEVDT
-49 HALKC
+49 
-54 LDPALCLTRL
+54 LDRVAVDYVLD
-64 GGLSLEAGDVAF
+64 GDV
-76 HVRGLRLLLLVGLLL
+76 RLR
-91 LGQTLGTGALEGC
+91 
-104 VTAAVER
+104 R
-111 DFALIDVGD
+111 
-120 VVHHGIEKIPVV
+120 
-132 GYQQQGAR
+132 
-140 VAFEEVFEP
+140 
-149 QNGIKVQVVGRFIE
+149 
-163 QQQIRRT
+163 
-170 HEGLRQVQADLARA
+170 VQAALA
-184 EADEDGAAQARL
+184 EAEQAHDGTALARL

-211 ARKMLA
+211 ARKLLA
-217 GLGFTNEQMDRPV
+217 GLGFTNEQMDRRV
-230 ADFSGGWRMRLNL
+230 GDFSGGWRMRLNL

-268 LWLEDFLKNY
+268 LWLEDWLKGY

-288 RDFLDAVVDNIA
+288 RDFLDAVVD
-300 HVDQRKITLYR
+300 HVLHVEQRKLNLYK
-311 GGYSAFERARAE
+311 GGYSAFERTRAE

-341 MESYIARFKA
+341 MEKYIARFKA

-377 DSPFDFVFREAVKL
+377 DSPFDFVFRESQKI
-391 SSPLLDLSDARLGYG
+391 SSPLLSLSEGRLGYG
-406 DKTILEKVKLQL
+406 DKAILEKVKLQL

-443 ELEPLSGRLARGE
+443 ELEPLSGRLVRGE
-456 TLVVGYFAQHQL
+456 NLAVGYFAQHQL
-468 DSLDSKAS
+468 DSLDDKAS
-476 PLLHMQRL
+476 PLLHLQRI

-498 GFDFR
+498 GFDFHGDR
-503 GARIDEPV
+503 VDEPV
-511 LNFSGGEKARLALAL
+511 VNFSGGEKARLALSL
-526 IAWGRPN
+526 IAWERPN

-552 TMALQEFSGAVLV
+552 TMALQEFAGAVVV

-572 LKSTTDEFLLVA
+572 LKSTTDDFLLVA
-584 DGKVQEFDGD
+584 DGKVEPFDGD
-594 LEDYARWLA
+594 LDDYSRWLVE
-603 DYRLRNAPV
+603 YRQRNAPV
-612 STTLV
+612 SSAVT

-624 KAQRQAAAALRQ
+624 KAMRQAAAALRQ
-636 QLAPHKREADKLE
+636 QLAPHKKTADKLE
-649 SELGKVNEKLAK
+649 AELNQVHAQLAE
-661 IETSLGDSA
+661 IETALGDGGL
-670 VYEAARKD
+670 YEAARKD
-678 ELRDLLAEQAKLK
+678 ELRELLARQTALK
-691 VLESQLEE
+691 QREGNLEDA
-699 RWMEALELLESMQ
+699 WMQALETLETMQ

>member
-1 MQLDLLQD
+1 MIRLQNLTLQRGPQRLLED
-9 GFVAIPQAGIGQI
+9 AELTLHAGQKAGLIGANGAGKSSLFALL
-22 QQRAGELHGFTKH
+22 RGELAPDSGDCYLPADWRIAHMRQ
-35 EVERRINVGRAQFF
+35 EVDTLERIAVDYVLDGDVRLREVQ
-49 HALKC
+49 HAL
-54 LDPALCLTRL
+54 
-64 GGLSLEAGDVAF
+64 
-76 HVRGLRLLLLVGLLL
+76 
-91 LGQTLGTGALEGC
+91 
-104 VTAAVER
+104 
-111 DFALIDVGD
+111 
-120 VVHHGIEKIPVV
+120 
-132 GYQQQGAR
+132 
-140 VAFEEVFEP
+140 
-149 QNGIKVQVVGRFIE
+149 
-163 QQQIRRT
+163 
-170 HEGLRQVQADLARA
+170 ADA
-184 EADEDGAAQARL
+184 EARQDGAAQARL
-196 HSELDSADGYTADAR
+196 HAELDSADGYTADAR
-211 ARKMLA
+211 ARKLLA
-217 GLGFTNEQMDRPV
+217 GLGFSNEQMDRQV
-230 ADFSGGWRMRLNL
+230 GDFSGGWRMRLSL

-268 LWLEDFLKNY
+268 LWLEDWLKGY

-288 RDFLDAVVDNIA
+288 RDFLDEVVDHVA
-300 HVDQRKITLYR
+300 HVEQQKLTLYR

-341 MESYIARFKA
+341 MEKYIARFKA

-377 DSPFDFVFREAVKL
+377 DSPFDFVFRESVKI
-391 SSPLLDLSDARLGYG
+391 SSPLLDLSEGRLGYG
-406 DKTILEKVKLQL
+406 DKAVLEKVKLQL
-418 VPGAR
+418 APGAR

-443 ELEPLSGRLARGE
+443 ELTPIGGRLVRGE
-456 TLVVGYFAQHQL
+456 NLVVGYFAQHQL

-476 PLLHMQRL
+476 PLLHLQRL

-489 EQTLRDFLG
+489 EQVLRDFLG

-526 IAWGRPN
+526 IAWERPN

-572 LKSTTDEFLLVA
+572 LKSTTDDFLLVA
-584 DGKVQEFDGD
+584 DGKVEPFDGD
-594 LEDYARWLA
+594 LDDYARWLV
-603 DYRLRNAPV
+603 DYRQRHAPA
-612 STTLV
+612 SNTPV

-636 QLAPHKREADKLE
+636 QLAPHKRQADKLE
-649 SELGKVNEKLAK
+649 RDLGEVHEKLAK
-661 IETSLGDSA
+661 IEAALSDSA
-670 VYEAARKD
+670 LYEAARKD
-678 ELRDLLAEQAKLK
+678 ELRDQLAQQAKLK
-691 VLESQLEE
+691 VRESELEE
-699 RWMEALELLESMQ
+699 QWMEALELLEDMQ
-712 AELEALS
+712 AQLEALG

>member
-1 MQLDLLQD
+1 MIRLSNLTLQRGPQRLLE
-9 GFVAIPQAGIGQI
+9 GAELTLHAGQKAGLIGANGAGKSSLFALL
-22 QQRAGELHGFTKH
+22 RGELTPDSGDCRLPGDWRIAHMRQ
-35 EVERRINVGRAQFF
+35 EVDTLDRLAVDYVLDGDIRLRA
-49 HALKC
+49 
-54 LDPALCLTRL
+54 
-64 GGLSLEAGDVAF
+64 
-76 HVRGLRLLLLVGLLL
+76 
-91 LGQTLGTGALEGC
+91 
-104 VTAAVER
+104 
-111 DFALIDVGD
+111 
-120 VVHHGIEKIPVV
+120 
-132 GYQQQGAR
+132 
-140 VAFEEVFEP
+140 
-149 QNGIKVQVVGRFIE
+149 
-163 QQQIRRT
+163 
-170 HEGLRQVQADLARA
+170 VQAELAAA
-184 EADEDGAAQARL
+184 EAAHDNAALARL
-196 HSELDSADGYTADAR
+196 HVELDSADGYTADAR
-211 ARKMLA
+211 ARKLLA
-217 GLGFTNEQMDRPV
+217 GLGFSNEQMDRRV
-230 ADFSGGWRMRLNL
+230 GDFSGGWRMRLNL

-268 LWLEDFLKNY
+268 LWLEDWLKGY

-288 RDFLDAVVDNIA
+288 RDFLDAVVDHVA
-300 HVDQRKITLYR
+300 HVEQCKLTLYR
-311 GGYSAFERARAE
+311 GGYTAFERARAE

-341 MESYIARFKA
+341 MEKYIARFKA

-367 RMEELSAAHV
+367 RMEELTAAHV
-377 DSPFDFVFREAVKL
+377 DSPFDFVFRESQKI
-391 SSPLLDLSDARLGYG
+391 SSPLLDLSEARLGYG
-406 DKTILEKVKLQL
+406 DKTVLDKVKLQL
-418 VPGAR
+418 TPGAR

-437 IKNLAG
+437 IKNLSG
-443 ELEPLSGRLARGE
+443 ELQPLAGRLVRGE
-456 TLVVGYFAQHQL
+456 NTSVGYFAQHQL

-476 PLLHMQRL
+476 PLLHLQRL

-503 GARIDEPV
+503 GERCDEPV

-526 IAWGRPN
+526 IAWERPN

-552 TMALQEFSGAVLV
+552 TMALQEFSGAVVV

-584 DGKVQEFDGD
+584 DGKMEPFDGD
-594 LEDYARWLA
+594 LDDYARWLVE
-603 DYRLRNAPV
+603 YRQRNAPV
-612 STTLV
+612 SSTPV

-636 QLAPHKREADKLE
+636 QLAPHKRQADKLE
-649 SELGKVNEKLAK
+649 ADLNKLHEDLAK
-661 IETSLGDSA
+661 VEASLGDSG

-678 ELRDLLAEQAKLK
+678 ELRDLLARQAQLK
-691 VLESQLEE
+691 GREAELEEAWMAALEVLEN
-699 RWMEALELLESMQ
+699 MQ

>member
-1 MQLDLLQD
+1 MIRLQNLTLQRGPQRLLED
-9 GFVAIPQAGIGQI
+9 AELTLHAGQKAGLIGANGAGKSSLFALL
-22 QQRAGELHGFTKH
+22 RGELHPDSGDCFLPADWRIAH
-35 EVERRINVGRAQFF
+35 MRQEVDTLERLAVDYV
-49 HALKC
+49 
-54 LDPALCLTRL
+54 LD
-64 GGLSLEAGDVAF
+64 GD
-76 HVRGLRLLLLVGLLL
+76 LR
-91 LGQTLGTGALEGC
+91 
-104 VTAAVER
+104 
-111 DFALIDVGD
+111 
-120 VVHHGIEKIPVV
+120 
-132 GYQQQGAR
+132 
-140 VAFEEVFEP
+140 
-149 QNGIKVQVVGRFIE
+149 
-163 QQQIRRT
+163 
-170 HEGLRQVQADLARA
+170 LRQVQRELAAA
-184 EADEDGAAQARL
+184 EAAHDGAALARL
-196 HSELDSADGYTADAR
+196 HAELDSADGYTADAR
-211 ARKMLA
+211 ARKLLA
-217 GLGFTNEQMDRPV
+217 GLGFSNEQMDRQV
-230 ADFSGGWRMRLNL
+230 GDFSGGWRMRLNL

-268 LWLEDFLKNY
+268 LWLEDWLKGY

-288 RDFLDAVVDNIA
+288 RDFLDAVVDHVA

-341 MESYIARFKA
+341 MEKYIARFKA

-377 DSPFDFVFREAVKL
+377 DSPFDFVFRESEKI

-406 DKTILEKVKLQL
+406 EKTVLDKVKLQL
-418 VPGAR
+418 TPGAR

-437 IKNLAG
+437 IKNLSG
-443 ELEPLSGRLARGE
+443 ELSPLGGRLTRGE
-456 TLVVGYFAQHQL
+456 NTVVGYFSQHQL
-468 DSLDSKAS
+468 DSLDAKAS
-476 PLLHMQRL
+476 PLLHLQRL

-526 IAWGRPN
+526 IAWDRPN

-572 LKSTTDEFLLVA
+572 LKSTTDNFFLVA
-584 DGKVQEFDGD
+584 DGKVEEFDGD
-594 LEDYARWLA
+594 LDDYARWLV
-603 DYRLRNAPV
+603 DYRQRNAPV
-612 STTLV
+612 STTTV

-649 SELGKVNEKLAK
+649 TELGKVHERLAK
-661 IETSLGDSA
+661 IEASLGDSG

-691 VLESQLEE
+691 VREGELEE
-699 RWMEALELLESMQ
+699 AWMEALELLESMQ

>member
-1 MQLDLLQD
+1 MIRLQNLTLQRGPQRLLED
-9 GFVAIPQAGIGQI
+9 AELTLHAGQKAGLIGANGAGKSSLFTLL
-22 QQRAGELHGFTKH
+22 RGELAPDSGDCYLPADWRIAHMRQ
-35 EVERRINVGRAQFF
+35 EVDTLERIAVDYVLDGDVRLREVQ
-49 HALKC
+49 HAL
-54 LDPALCLTRL
+54 
-64 GGLSLEAGDVAF
+64 
-76 HVRGLRLLLLVGLLL
+76 
-91 LGQTLGTGALEGC
+91 
-104 VTAAVER
+104 
-111 DFALIDVGD
+111 
-120 VVHHGIEKIPVV
+120 
-132 GYQQQGAR
+132 
-140 VAFEEVFEP
+140 
-149 QNGIKVQVVGRFIE
+149 
-163 QQQIRRT
+163 
-170 HEGLRQVQADLARA
+170 ADA
-184 EADEDGAAQARL
+184 EARQDGAAQARL
-196 HSELDSADGYTADAR
+196 HAELDSADGYTADAR
-211 ARKMLA
+211 ARKLLA
-217 GLGFTNEQMDRPV
+217 GLGFSNEQMDRQV
-230 ADFSGGWRMRLNL
+230 GDFSGGWRMRLSL

-268 LWLEDFLKNY
+268 LWLEDWLKGY

-288 RDFLDAVVDNIA
+288 RDFLDEVVDHVA
-300 HVDQRKITLYR
+300 HVEQQKLTLYR

-341 MESYIARFKA
+341 MEKYIARFKA

-377 DSPFDFVFREAVKL
+377 DSPFDFVFRESVKI
-391 SSPLLDLSDARLGYG
+391 SSPLLDLSEGRLGYG
-406 DKTILEKVKLQL
+406 DKAVLEKVKLQL
-418 VPGAR
+418 APGAR

-443 ELEPLSGRLARGE
+443 ELTPIGGRLVRGE
-456 TLVVGYFAQHQL
+456 NLVVGYFAQHQL

-476 PLLHMQRL
+476 PLLHLQRL

-489 EQTLRDFLG
+489 EQVLRDFLG

-526 IAWGRPN
+526 IAWERPN

-572 LKSTTDEFLLVA
+572 LKSTTDDFLLVA
-584 DGKVQEFDGD
+584 DGKVETFDGD
-594 LEDYARWLA
+594 LDDYARWLV
-603 DYRLRNAPV
+603 DYRQRHAPA
-612 STTLV
+612 SNTPV

-636 QLAPHKREADKLE
+636 QLAPHKRQADKLE
-649 SELGKVNEKLAK
+649 RDLGEVHEKLAK
-661 IETSLGDSA
+661 IEAALSDSA
-670 VYEAARKD
+670 LYEAARKD
-678 ELRDLLAEQAKLK
+678 ELRDQLAQQAKLK
-691 VLESQLEE
+691 VREGELEE
-699 RWMEALELLESMQ
+699 QWMEALELLEDMQ
-712 AELEALS
+712 AQLEALG